1 MTIQSLNQPLDKSLL
16 EAVSE
21 TREESPDKLREL
33 TISTEQRVRWL
44 QDCVCAKD
52 G

>member
-1 MTIQSLNQPLDKSLL
+1 MTVQSLNQPLDKSLL
-16 EAVSE
+16 EAVYE
-21 TREESPDKLREL
+21 TREESLDKLREL

-44 QDCVCAKD
+44 QECVCAHD